1 MVWNSIPPRCPFD
14 NKKCNESWSPKPKVN
29 KDSFMLSCRYGSW
42 DHTTVKP
49 PCERVGKEPIHHTV
63 PKKSTRVKKSAKKR
77 IVGR

>member
-49 PCERVGKEPIHHTV
+49 H
-63 PKKSTRVKKSAKKR
+63 VKGWEKNQYITQFQKR
-77 IVGR
+77 AQE

>member
-1 MVWNSIPPRCPFD
+1 MQVWLMGSY
-14 NKKCNESWSPKPKVN
+14 
-29 KDSFMLSCRYGSW
+29 DSK
-42 DHTTVKP
+42 T